1 MECHKSC
8 SHDKFLVKKLNVKYC
23 LNFTQTENKRRTHEI
38 IRTKYKG
45 NIFINVLIEGYF
57 FKGYKSACSLLHE
70 QKIGVYSK
78 DDPRISQKC

>member
-8 SHDKFLVKKLNVKYC
+8 SQDKFLVKKLNVKYC
-23 LNFTQTENKRRTHEI
+23 LNFTQSENKRRASEI
-38 IRTKYKG
+38 IWTKHKG
-45 NIFINVLIEGYF
+45 IILINVLIGGYF

-78 DDPRISQKC
+78 DDSKISHKH